1 MIPKKIIDNSEI
13 TLSAFL
19 NNILAEIPNTRFDIA
34 TAFFNIQ
41 AYAFVKDTIQDVK
54 WFRLLLGKAPEIRN
68 EETLG
73 KVLSAMIREE
83 VEGFDLSKEKDNLV
97 KEFISF
103 LRRENVAVRLY
114 DKEFLHGKTYI
125 FDQLVVVGSS
135 NFTAAGLTRN
145 TELNSVSLEAEA
157 QYVRAN
163 WFDKFW
169 AEAKDFKE
177 ELITLLESSRFG
189 SKEYTPYEVYIKS
202 LYELQK
208 EDITD
213 VGAGQDLPDQADFRP
228 ASKVNLAEFQEDAVR
243 RIFTRLKKYRACM
256 VADSVGLGKTWIAK
270 RVVEEFGFY
279 KRRRFLIVCP
289 AQLRGMWK
297 DEVKDLILAES
308 ILSQEDLAS
317 SDFLDKARQAVGGG
331 LDEVSLMVIDESHNF
346 RNPLS
351 NRWENLFTLLV
362 DHIAKGK
369 EKPYIL
375 FLTATPIN
383 NTIWDLY
390 WQVMILVL
398 MDQRAFLKEGIS
410 DILRFF
416 KDIDKQGDPTLLNDL
431 MNEISIRRT
440 RDYIKQNYPDA
451 EINGSKIIFPERI
464 LENIEYNLDK
474 AYQGLY
480 SDISRTISEKLT
492 MAYYRILEYKKTEK
506 RSESEEMALG
516 RMIALDGIFRTIL
529 LKRLES
535 SVEAFRKSVANHI
548 TFLARLKEYLEK
560 GKLLTKQTYY
570 KYVSNL
576 DAETSEDFLEQ
587 LEDINIDDYR
597 KEELISDIDKDIM
610 LFNEMGEK
618 VGAINADADA
628 KLKELKKRLTGLSK
642 PRTESNKNQIV
653 LFTYYADTLD
663 YIHKNV
669 SEDPSFSQLKIEKIS
684 GRITSAKKRAEI
696 VDAFMSG
703 KIDILMSTD
712 VLSEGMNLQQ
722 ARYLINYDLHW
733 NPTRMIQRAGRIDR
747 IGSPFKKIY
756 VYNFFPEEELEDLLR
771 LVNILQNKIRNIDS
785 SIGLDTT
792 VLGETVNPKVFG
804 IIRKIKEKDEGVFE
818 ELEKEVF
825 GGGEKFY
832 QPLIEYQKVK
842 AAKELESIPLGIFS
856 GLKKALKG
864 IFFYYRYGEDFHFW
878 YLYDLATQEMIKNK
892 TKILDFISCPPDE
905 ARVIPDFFDRVY
917 EVNKAIIN
925 DIEATYKEVEQ
936 RETVDPA
943 LGEITSDKSKKFV
956 SSIIR
961 EMDIRLDKYLLDFP
975 EDKEVEKIWEE
986 KKERLLSISLTK
998 KRLKDLRA
1006 VWRNYKNNHKSWK
1019 RLLKGYLN
1027 FLKVNSLLREMLFR
1041 HMIHRFSSS

>member
-1 MIPKKIIDNSEI
+1 MIPKKIIDNSDI

-19 NNILAEIPNTRFDIA
+19 NSVLVEIPNTNFDIA
-34 TAFFNIQ
+34 TAFFNLQ
-41 AYAFVKDTIQDVK
+41 AYAYIKDNIQGVKH
-54 WFRLLLGKAPEIRN
+54 FRLLLGKAPEIRN
-68 EETLG
+68 DDTLG
-73 KVLSAMIREE
+73 DVLFRMIKEE
-83 VEGFDLSKEKDNLV
+83 VEGFDLSKEKDSLV
-97 KEFISF
+97 KEFITF
-103 LRRENVAVRLY
+103 LRKENVEVRLY

-125 FDQLVVVGSS
+125 FDQLVIVGSS

-145 TELNSVSLEAEA
+145 TELNSVSLESEA
-157 QYVRAN
+157 QYVRTN

-169 AEAKDFKE
+169 KEAEDFKDG
-177 ELITLLESSRFG
+177 LIKLLESSRFG

-202 LYELQK
+202 LFELQK
-208 EDITD
+208 EDIKEEGEVKETE
-213 VGAGQDLPDQADFRP
+213 FRP
-228 ASKVNLAEFQEDAVR
+228 SSKVDLAEFQEDAVR

-270 RVVEEFGFY
+270 RIVEEFGFY
-279 KRRRFLIVCP
+279 KRRRFLIICP

-297 DEVKDLILAES
+297 DAVKDLILAES
-308 ILSQEDLAS
+308 ILSQEELAS
-317 SDFLDKARQAVGGG
+317 LDFLDKAKQAVGGE
-331 LDEVSLMVIDESHNF
+331 LDEVSLIVIDESHNF

-369 EKPYIL
+369 GKPYIL

-390 WQVMILVL
+390 WQVMILIL

-410 DILRFF
+410 DILKFF

-451 EINGSKIIFPERI
+451 EIDGSKIIFPERI
-464 LENIEYNLDK
+464 LENIDYNLDK

-480 SDISRTISEKLT
+480 SNISQTISEKLT
-492 MAYYRILEYKKTEK
+492 MAYYRILKYKKVEK
-506 RSESEEMALG
+506 LSEAEEMALG

-535 SVEAFRKSVANHI
+535 SVEAFRRSVANHVK
-548 TFLARLKEYLEK
+548 FLKRLKEYLDR

-576 DAETSEDFLEQ
+576 DEETSEDFLEE
-587 LEDINIDDYR
+587 LDDINIDDYR
-597 KEELISDIDKDIM
+597 KEELIGDIEKDVA

-618 VGAINADADA
+618 VGVINAEADA
-628 KLKELKKRLTGLSK
+628 KLKELKKRLLVLSK
-642 PRTESNKNQIV
+642 QGQIV

-669 SEDPSFSQLKIEKIS
+669 SEDPSFSKLRIEKIS
-684 GRITSAKKRAEI
+684 GRVASAKRRTEI
-696 VDAFMSG
+696 VDNFMSG

-712 VLSEGMNLQQ
+712 VLSEGMNLQK

-747 IGSPFKKIY
+747 IGSPFKEIY

-771 LVNILQNKIRNIDS
+771 LVSILQNKIRNIDN

-792 VLGETVNPKVFG
+792 VLGEEVNPKVFG
-804 IIRKIKEKDEGVFE
+804 IIRKIREKDEEVFE

-832 QPLIEYQKVK
+832 QPLMDYLKAK
-842 AAKELESIPLGIFS
+842 AAEELESIPLGIFS
-856 GLKKALKG
+856 GLKKEIKG
-864 IFFYYRYGEDFHFW
+864 IFFYYRYGDDFHFW
-878 YLYDLATQEMIKNK
+878 YLYNLSTQEMIKNK
-892 TKILDFISCPPDE
+892 TKILDFIACPPDE
-905 ARVIPDFFDRVY
+905 ARVIPDFFDRIY
-917 EVNKAIIN
+917 EVNKEIVK

-936 RETVDPA
+936 RESVDPT
-943 LGEITSDKSKKFV
+943 LGELTSDKSKKFV

-961 EMDIRLDKYLLDFP
+961 EMDIRLDEYLLDFP

-986 KKERLLSISLTK
+986 TKERLLSVSLTK
-998 KRLKDLRA
+998 KRLQNLRA
-1006 VWRNYKNNHKSWK
+1006 VWRDYKNGHKNWK
-1019 RLLKGYLN
+1019 RLLKDIVE
-1027 FLKVNSLLREMLFR
+1027 FLEGKISIERDEIEPYDPSLLKLITIDF
-1041 HMIHRFSSS
+1041 IS